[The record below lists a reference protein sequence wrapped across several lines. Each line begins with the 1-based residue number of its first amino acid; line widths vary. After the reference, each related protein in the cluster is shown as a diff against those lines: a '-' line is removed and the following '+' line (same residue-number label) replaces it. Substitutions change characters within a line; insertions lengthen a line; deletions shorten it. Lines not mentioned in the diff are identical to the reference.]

1 LATRAL
7 WEYPDSSATVDEIND
22 LGYSFS
28 RAYIYGSNDKTNAPQ
43 IAIFGNGYNS
53 QNSSAVLFL
62 LKTDGTLLKRI
73 DTGVT
78 NCNGLSSP
86 ALFDDDFDGDVDYIY
101 AGDLRGNLWKFDLTS
116 SDYND
121 WGVAFGT
128 DNDLDGSINYDDG
141 DAPQPLFQAQ
151 GPGGT
156 VQPITVEPD
165 FLFHCDPN
173 RQGMMVVFGTG
184 KYLGEA
190 DISDTST
197 QAVYGIWD
205 YGDDD
210 QDSEYLGT
218 FRAGFSPELSNQPSS
233 VTLLQQTATDYT
245 LDVQVDSDGDGTLD
259 STEEMTLRVLSDN
272 TPDWSVT
279 TTPDG
284 GTSCG
289 DFPSSNFP
297 CDPECSGCAPD
308 PLAHAGW
315 YVNLPQTGE
324 RVIGNP
330 LVRLGVLN
338 YVTFTPEDSPCGGE
352 GFSFPVFADPC
363 TGGSLVEAFL
373 DINEDGV
380 IDEQDLINIGTVG
393 SPVYVAPSSKKFAG
407 RLQPPAIVRM
417 PGSHGSSLDKYFF
430 SSSLGTIVP
439 QTTTGAKM
447 GIIYWKDMLR

>member
-1 LATRAL
+1 
-7 WEYPDSSATVDEIND
+7 
-22 LGYSFS
+22 
-28 RAYIYGSNDKTNAPQ
+28 
-43 IAIFGNGYNS
+43 
-53 QNSSAVLFL
+53 
-62 LKTDGTLLKRI
+62 
-73 DTGVT
+73 
-78 NCNGLSSP
+78 
-86 ALFDDDFDGDVDYIY
+86 
-101 AGDLRGNLWKFDLTS
+101 
-116 SDYND
+116 
-121 WGVAFGT
+121 VAFGT

-210 QDSEYLGT
+210 QNDEYLGT
-218 FRAGFSPELSNQPSS
+218 FRSGFSPQLSNQPSS
-233 VTLLQQTATDYT
+233 VTLLEQTATDYT
-245 LDVQVDSDGDGTLD
+245 LDVEVDSDGDGTLD

-272 TPDWSVT
+272 TPDWSIT
-279 TTPDG
+279 TTPDNG
-284 GTSCG
+284 ASCG
-289 DFPSSNFP
+289 DFPSSQTP
-297 CDPECSGCAPD
+297 CDPECSGCAAD
-308 PLAHAGW
+308 PLANVGW

-363 TGGSLVEAFL
+363 TGGSLVEVFL
-373 DINEDGV
+373 DINQDGV
-380 IDEQDLINIGTVG
+380 IDEQDLINIGTDTN
-393 SPVYVAPSSKKFAG
+393 PIWVAPSSKKFAG